1 MRFFYLL
8 SILAC
13 AALLACGD
21 RETPVRAELDG
32 LGIAYTETAF
42 IDSAGAGN
50 LEVVKLFVEAGM
62 SVDARNNYGVKGVTA
77 LHRAASWG
85 HLSVVE
91 YLVGQGASLTAKSN
105 VGKTAKDIA
114 SYWGHADI
122 VDYLESEG
130 GD

>member
-21 RETPVRAELDG
+21 RETPVRAELDR
-32 LGIAYTETAF
+32 LGIAYTAAAF
-42 IDSAGAGN
+42 IDAARAGN

-62 SVDARNNYGVKGVTA
+62 DIDATNNYGVNGVTA
-77 LHRAASWG
+77 LHWAAWDG

-91 YLVGQGASLTAKSN
+91 YLVGQGASLTATDN
-105 VGKTAKDIA
+105 HGKMAKDIA

-122 VDYLESEG
+122 VDYLESVG
-130 GD
+130 G